1 MTTMTTTKITI
12 AMSERRPVTIDRKAW
27 PVVAW
32 AKAWDNQHECQANHV
47 WEIAVREHADGRRLV
62 YCEYDSGPG
71 GTCIGFRPIR
81 GGYLL
86 DQPDLGPEA
95 MAESTI
101 RAIRRCAGI
110 IDRPDL
116 GDECIADLPAE
127 TLD

>member
-1 MTTMTTTKITI
+1 
-12 AMSERRPVTIDRKAW
+12 
-27 PVVAW
+27 VAS
-32 AKAWDNQHECQANHV
+32 ADAWDNKYRSQANHT

-62 YCEYDSGPG
+62 YCEHDSGPG
-71 GTCIGFRPIR
+71 GTHIGFRPIR

-101 RAIRRCAGI
+101 RAIRRCAGL
-110 IDRPDL
+110 IDRQDL
-116 GDECIADLPAE
+116 GAECIADLPAE